1 MVFEGLNGNGMMKH
15 RDKFVFLVLF
25 ALFSTRSAFSQEL
38 GNWSFSQSAGPDGK
52 PIYSASIRATNMIS
66 AGSGPDYAPLYRIS
80 CKAGDASHWSQGLDL
95 EDSVSGSGDIE
106 LSAIVDTKAPREENW
121 QIGPK
126 GRILTR
132 ENTPDIAELRRA
144 HSLKLSWSWG
154 WSWLWI
160 SDKAKIDLSD
170 IEPVIFTLAKN
181 CGIVE
186 PE

>member
-1 MVFEGLNGNGMMKH
+1 MVFGGLNGNGMMK
-15 RDKFVFLVLF
+15 RQYKFGFL
-25 ALFSTRSAFSQEL
+25 ALFTLFSMGSAFAEDL
-38 GNWSFSQSAGPDGK
+38 GSWNLGQSTDADGK
-52 PIYSASIRATNMIS
+52 VVYMASIHATNTIS
-66 AGSGPDYAPLYRIS
+66 SGSSMDYAPLYSIACRT
-80 CKAGDASHWSQGLDL
+80 GDSAHWSQWLEL
-95 EDSVSGSGDIE
+95 EDSVSGSGEVE
-106 LSAIVDTKAPREENW
+106 LSAIVDEKSPREEAW

-126 GRILTR
+126 GRVLTR